1 MSIWNTGNTSVNS
14 ISGTSMASPGVA
26 GLVAYFLS
34 LYPTT
39 FIPTEA
45 DFLAAGLASPFETR
59 RTHQIVLDSVKSALG
74 YKVAG
79 GKGKLPD
86 ILPPAV
92 MKKAIER
99 VGTKGILTS
108 MPPETKNILVFNNAT
123 SCVCFVLRRRTLTST
138 SSL

>member
-1 MSIWNTGNTSVNS
+1 
-14 ISGTSMASPGVA
+14 
-26 GLVAYFLS
+26 
-34 LYPTT
+34 
-39 FIPTEA
+39 
-45 DFLAAGLASPFETR
+45 
-59 RTHQIVLDSVKSALG
+59 
-74 YKVAG
+74 VAG